1 MTHDGTRNRM
11 PWCTTASLDKFLSAA
26 SGYLISKAAE
36 NTVLLSAA
44 YDLRGTNPL
53 FGWWEP
59 SEGTQPRGAF
69 LHAPPAPLLIA
80 GGAPETAAALAAS
93 LARAG
98 RYVCGVDAPTGAA
111 DAFAAAWS
119 RRAGVGVRVHRQS
132 RVYRLT
138 GTVPD
143 YEGPPGRPRIATRA
157 DRDLLIGWLRAF
169 RGEVGQFTGAPETAA
184 DDLIGYGGAT
194 FWETGECPVAMASVT
209 RPVARVVQVSIVYTP
224 PDRRGHGYATAV
236 MLAVAR
242 AELAAHAREVVMI
255 TDAARPLRR
264 ASRLG
269 YQLIGERAML
279 SFGPSTGPILRV
291 PTGPILRVPT
301 GPMPRL
307 REY

>member
-1 MTHDGTRNRM
+1 MA
-11 PWCTTASLDKFLSAA
+11 WCTTASLDKFLTAA
-26 SGYLISKAAE
+26 NGYLTSKAAE

-44 YDLRGTNPL
+44 RDLRGTDPL

-98 RYVCGVDAPTGAA
+98 RYVGGVDAPTDAA

-143 YEGPPGRPRIATRA
+143 YEGPPGRPRVATQA
-157 DRDLLIGWLRAF
+157 DRDLLVGWLRAF
-169 RGEVGQFTGAPETAA
+169 RGEIGQFTGAPETTA

-194 FWETGECPVAMASVT
+194 FWEAGDGPVAVASVT
-209 RPVARVVQVSIVYTP
+209 RPVARIVQVSIVYTP
-224 PDRRGHGYATAV
+224 PESRGHGYATAV

-242 AELAAHAREVVMI
+242 AALAAHAREVVMI

-279 SFGPSTGPILRV
+279 SFGPSTAPPPRV
-291 PTGPILRVPT
+291 PTGPL
-301 GPMPRL
+301 PRF
-307 REY
+307 RG